1 MQEQIRSRKLCANLS
16 ITDPV
21 KGRRGSSS
29 YYYSSSCFSSCFSSS
44 SAVDIKIRIL
54 MRDIVGGPYHPPLWR
69 WHSTEARQAVMTS
82 QFRAIVWCMHGQR
95 AGEQRPRIAAARGVS
110 DTVSHWRTRTARN
123 HMPAGPGCQRRSVY
137 GQGKGKKAMTNVI
150 RGSVGG
156 PYHPPFWRCHS
167 LLSTEAKR
175 AIVAGNGRYAR

>member
-1 MQEQIRSRKLCANLS
+1 MQEQIRSRKLRANLS

-29 YYYSSSCFSSCFSSS
+29 YYYSSSCFSSCFSAS
-44 SAVDIKIRIL
+44 SAVYIKIRIL

-82 QFRAIVWCMHGQR
+82 QFTAIVWCMHGQR
-95 AGEQRPRIAAARGVS
+95 AVEQRPRIAAVRGVS

-123 HMPAGPGCQRRSVY
+123 HLPAGPGCQRRSVY
-137 GQGKGKKAMTNVI
+137 GQGKGEKAMTNVI

-167 LLSTEAKR
+167 LLSTEAKQ